1 MRTKEGR
8 CYFKGTATKQK
19 KQLEKQQKLTRQG
32 TQNES
37 NSGFVQLNLAISE
50 RF

>member
-1 MRTKEGR
+1 MRTEEGR
-8 CYFKGTATKQK
+8 CYFKGTAVEE
-19 KQLEKQQKLTRQG
+19 QLEKQQKLTRQG

-37 NSGFVQLNLAISE
+37 NSGFVQLNLAVSE